1 MFGSLLLLGRFLNSV
16 FLSRWSLKMMWC
28 FNRETRLML
37 ILILILTL
45 EGLEIREMVKRKNLL
60 VLVLIYMR

>member
-1 MFGSLLLLGRFLNSV
+1 
-16 FLSRWSLKMMWC
+16 
-28 FNRETRLML
+28 ML

-60 VLVLIYMR
+60 VLVLVYMR